1 MEEKAVRLDQY
12 QTLNNTKKTGMQ
24 FSRKK
29 FSQSLHDK
37 YDPPARKAVTDW
49 IKMKWGLECIPNPN
63 VYGVDLIV
71 LREGNPTGFVEVE
84 VRGWDYCHYPTIHLA
99 QRKDKLFQQDL
110 PALFFAL
117 TQDLSHAY
125 WCRAEIAKRYPLIEV
140 KNFEV
145 PNGEMFYDI
154 PTTEFKYVDLTQ
166 PF

>member
-71 LREGNPTGFVEVE
+71 LRGGNPVGFVEVE
-84 VRGWDYCHYPTIHLA
+84 VRGWAYCHYPTIHLA

-110 PALFFAL
+110 PVL
-117 TQDLSHAY
+117 
-125 WCRAEIAKRYPLIEV
+125 
-140 KNFEV
+140 KN
-145 PNGEMFYDI
+145 
-154 PTTEFKYVDLTQ
+154 EFR
-166 PF
+166 